1 VDYFQYRK
9 FMGPSIV
16 ADKVGL
22 FRYILDGGSKKIALT
37 LLDAKNTNKLQTIVL
52 GKNTNHQL
60 LRNKLNEIYNVY
72 DQVMHDENPEGT
84 QRVYASLVIV
94 TPSYG
99 MGVETQNNKYNVDGN
114 IYDKE
119 IKPIAE
125 ALN

>member
-1 VDYFQYRK
+1 
-9 FMGPSIV
+9 MGPSIV